1 MSKKKLDISILVV
14 IILMGIYYIFTAVK
28 ANEGTPEG
36 ELGSGFFPIILGVAL
51 IGFCLVSILK
61 WLKKTDEIIQFDG
74 MKKILLTLGIIIVY
88 FLAWEYIGYFYI
100 LTFFLLFVLFTFYR
114 WPMAMKKSRMITVNL
129 LVSLALMAFIYVL
142 FNNLMYID
150 F

>member
-14 IILMGIYYIFTAVK
+14 IILMGIYYISTAVK

-51 IGFCLVSILK
+51 ISFCLVSILK
-61 WLKKTDEIIQFDG
+61 WLKKTDEILHFDG
-74 MKKILLTLGIIIVY
+74 MKKILLTISIIIVY

-100 LTFFLLFVLFTFYR
+100 LTFILLFVLFTVFR
-114 WPMAMKKSRMITVNL
+114 WPLAIKKSRMITVNL